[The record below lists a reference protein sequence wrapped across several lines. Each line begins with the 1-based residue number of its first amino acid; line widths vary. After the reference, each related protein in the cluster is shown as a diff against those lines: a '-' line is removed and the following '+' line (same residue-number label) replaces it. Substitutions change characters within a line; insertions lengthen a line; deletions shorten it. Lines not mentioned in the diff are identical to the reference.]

1 MKPVTR
7 VRLDAGRRPGAAPRD
22 ARANALRSRFAQ
34 MLKGSGSGSGA
45 GMPAVEQTL
54 TWRDPSQPGSGRSAE
69 LNALIV
75 RSLTMHMDDAN
86 PAVVDAPPLPLQ
98 TQMQTQPR
106 FDSQPPPAPRV
117 VAMRSRHELPA
128 LVRDLV
134 QTIVH
139 LSRGRA
145 GHWRLTM
152 ALQPQV
158 FEATWITLEAC
169 PGRLHVRF
177 DSACAEARAKLDAA
191 RDDLWQHLTD
201 TLSAASPVDV
211 RVEVQAIAREAF
223 DA

>member
-7 VRLDAGRRPGAAPRD
+7 VRLDAGRRPTTAPRE

-34 MLKGSGSGSGA
+34 MLKGSGSGGGSGI
-45 GMPAVEQTL
+45 PAVEQTL
-54 TWRDPSQPGSGRSAE
+54 AWRDPSLPAHGRSAE

-86 PAVVDAPPLPLQ
+86 PADPGEVGA
-98 TQMQTQPR
+98 QPR
-106 FDSQPPPAPRV
+106 FDSQPQPAPQS
-117 VAMRSRHELPA
+117 VAMRSRHGLPA

-158 FEATWITLEAC
+158 LEATWVTLEAC

-177 DSACAEARAKLDAA
+177 ESACAEARAKLEAS
-191 RDDLWQHLTD
+191 RQDLWQHLTD

-211 RVEVQAIAREAF
+211 CVEVHAMAREAF